1 MKKNAVMMILR
12 DILLSLAAAFVA
24 AVNLNMFVHIGNL
37 VPGGF
42 SGLSVLLV
50 RVFGDFY
57 NIRLNYSVL
66 YLLFNI
72 PGLLLVFRH
81 VGKKFT
87 LISLIDVVF
96 TSLLVQVLPYF
107 EVTEDMLLISVFGG
121 IMGGISALLVL
132 TAGGSGGGTDF
143 IAIYFSKIRQKSMW
157 NTILGFNVIL
167 LLTSGILFGW
177 DIALYS
183 IIYQFVQTQVLDLY
197 DKRYKRSCF
206 IIITDKPQ
214 EIAEAVFKEF
224 NHSVTEFEGIGSYTH
239 HSRNVLYTVVGKYE
253 EQQLINIIARID
265 PKAFVN
271 IMDSE
276 RVVGNFVQKPF

>member
-1 MKKNAVMMILR
+1 MKKNAGK
-12 DILLSLAAAFVA
+12 LLLDVLLAVAAALVA
-24 AVNLNMFVHIGNL
+24 ALNLNSFVHFGNL

-50 RVFGDFY
+50 RVFGEFY
-57 NIRLNYSVL
+57 NVKLSYGVL
-66 YLLFNI
+66 YLLLNI
-72 PGLLLVFRH
+72 PCVILVWKH

-87 LISLIDVVF
+87 IISLIDVVL
-96 TSLLVQVLPYF
+96 TSLFTNLIPYF
-107 EVTEDMLLISVFGG
+107 ELTDDMLLISIFGG
-121 IMGGISALLVL
+121 IVGGISAVLVL
-132 TAGGSGGGTDF
+132 TAGGTGGGTDF

-167 LLTSGILFGW
+167 LLTSGMLFGW
-177 DIALYS
+177 EISLYS

-206 IIITDKPQ
+206 VIITEKPA
-214 EIAEAVFKEF
+214 EISQAVFSEL
-224 NHSVTEFEGIGSYTH
+224 NHSVTEFTGIGNFTH
-239 HSRNVLYTVVGKYE
+239 SPRNVLYTVVGKYE
-253 EQQLINIIARID
+253 EQQLINLILKID

-276 RVVGNFVQKPF
+276 RVIGNFIQKPF